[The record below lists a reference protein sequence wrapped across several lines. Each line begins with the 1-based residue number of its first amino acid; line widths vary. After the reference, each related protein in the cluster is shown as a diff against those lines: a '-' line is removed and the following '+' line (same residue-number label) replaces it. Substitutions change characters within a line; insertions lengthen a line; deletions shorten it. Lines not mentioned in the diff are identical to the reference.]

1 MSQQWLMLVEATG
14 IQPYLFGSNQL
25 AQNIG
30 ASELVRQAT
39 EDWVREFAPHGAIV
53 YAGGGNAMLIFDSE
67 ETADAFA
74 RKLTR
79 EALKRAR
86 GLDLV
91 VKRKSFDPQRERDV
105 LGGPDGL
112 HQKLR
117 KELAQRKRDRQLST
131 PLAGLGV
138 TAACVYTGA
147 PAVEMHDEQLISVE
161 VQHKLEAEK
170 GGKKRLQEQLPQVM
184 DNGYD
189 FVYDF
194 GEFGTPGEASYLAV
208 IHTDGNRMGE
218 RIRKLGEQYARSDQ
232 NEEYKQALR
241 NFSKS
246 VQDAADLALR
256 TTVNDLLDAV
266 VTEKTEK
273 GERRS
278 IGKVPIRQRQ
288 SDGRW
293 LLPFRPI
300 VFGGDDVTFVCEGRL
315 GLAVAVKYLQLF
327 SRQIL
332 SDREYAYCRA
342 GVAVVK
348 SHYPFSRAYDLAE
361 ALCASA
367 KSYIKDAAP
376 DRRLTALDWHFAV
389 SGLVLPLKEVR
400 QREYSV
406 PAGDLL
412 MRPLRLDPP
421 DGDWR
426 SWQTFT
432 AMLDGFSRDPWAGRR
447 SKIKA
452 LRDALRGGREA
463 TQHFLT
469 LHGLELPEIPGEPE
483 LLASGWHGSNH
494 CGYWDAIEALDFYV
508 SLEGGSTR

>member
-1 MSQQWLMLVEATG
+1 MDQQWLMLVEATG

-39 EDWVREFAPHGAIV
+39 EDWVHEFTQEAKIV

-67 ETADAFA
+67 GEADAFA

-79 EALKRAR
+79 RALEQAR

-91 VKRKSFDPQRERDV
+91 VKRKPFDPAGDSLADV
-105 LGGPDGL
+105 
-112 HQKLR
+112 HQELR
-117 KELAQRKRDRQLST
+117 KELARRKRDRHLST

-147 PAVEMHDEQLISVE
+147 PAVDLNDEGQLISVE
-161 VQHKLEAEK
+161 VQHKRAVKVKNESK
-170 GGKKRLQEQLPQVM
+170 DRLKEQLPQVA
-184 DNGYD
+184 DHGYD

-194 GEFGTPGEASYLAV
+194 DQFGARGESSYLAV
-208 IHTDGNRMGE
+208 IHTDGNRIGE
-218 RIRKLGEQYARSDQ
+218 RIKAIGQQYARPEQ
-232 NEEYKQALR
+232 NEQYRQALAD
-241 NFSKS
+241 FSQS
-246 VQDAADLALR
+246 VENAAYLALNA
-256 TTVNDLLDAV
+256 TVDALLDAV
-266 VTEKTEK
+266 VVEHSPE

-278 IGKVPIRQRQ
+278 IGKVPLRRRDH
-288 SDGRW
+288 SGPW

-315 GLAVAVKYLQLF
+315 GLAVAAKYLQVF
-327 SRQIL
+327 SQQIL
-332 SDREYAYCRA
+332 SDGEPAYCRG

-367 KSYIKDAAP
+367 KWYINEANVSG
-376 DRRLTALDWHFAV
+376 RLTAMDWHFAV
-389 SGLVLPLKEVR
+389 SGLVLPIKAVR
-400 QREYSV
+400 RREYTV
-406 PAGDLL
+406 PTGNLL
-412 MRPLRLDPP
+412 MRPLRLNPP

-426 SWQTFT
+426 SWRTFT
-432 AMLDGFSRDPWAGRR
+432 ALLDGFDRAPWAGRR

-469 LHGLELPEIPGEPE
+469 LHGLDLPEIPGEPE
-483 LLASGWHGSNH
+483 LVASGWHG
-494 CGYWDAIEALDFYV
+494 
-508 SLEGGSTR
+508 

>member
-39 EDWVREFAPHGAIV
+39 EDWVRELAPPEADIV
-53 YAGGGNAMLIFDSE
+53 YAGGGNAMLIFDGE
-67 ETADAFA
+67 GTADAFA
-74 RKLTR
+74 RDLTR
-79 EALKRAR
+79 RVLKKAR
-86 GLDLV
+86 GLDMV
-91 VKRKSFDPQRERDV
+91 VKRKAFDPAADSLAKV
-105 LGGPDGL
+105 

-117 KELAQRKRDRQLST
+117 EALAQRKRDRALST

-147 PAVEMHDEQLISVE
+147 PAVEVRDDQLISVE
-161 VQHKLEAEK
+161 VQHKLAKEEA
-170 GGKKRLQEQLPQVM
+170 GKQRLERLLPRVAQA
-184 DNGYD
+184 GYEFIYD
-189 FVYDF
+189 FDQ
-194 GEFGTPGEASYLAV
+194 FGTPGESSYLAV

-218 RIRKLGEQYARSDQ
+218 RIKELGEQYSRPDQ
-232 NEEYKQALR
+232 NEQYKEALR
-241 NFSKS
+241 EFSKK
-246 VQDAADLALR
+246 VQEAADTALKA
-256 TTVNDLLDAV
+256 TVDALLDAV
-266 VTEKTEK
+266 VVERTPG

-278 IGKVPIRQRQ
+278 IGKVLLRRR
-288 SDGRW
+288 DGNGPW

-315 GLAVAVKYLQLF
+315 GLAVAAKYLQVF
-327 SRQIL
+327 SSQVL
-332 SDREYAYCRA
+332 SDGEPAYCRG

-367 KSYIKDAAP
+367 KGYINEANVEG
-376 DRRLTALDWHFAV
+376 RLTAMDWHFAV
-389 SGLVLPLKEVR
+389 SGLVLPLDRVR
-400 QREYSV
+400 EREYNV
-406 PAGDLL
+406 PAGKLF

-426 SWQTFT
+426 SWTTFT
-432 AMLDGFSRDPWAGRR
+432 AMLAEFQRENGDWAGRR
-447 SKIKA
+447 SKVKA
-452 LRDALRGGREA
+452 LRDVLREGRAA
-463 TQHFLT
+463 TQHFLA
-469 LHGLELPEIPGEPE
+469 LHGLKLPPISDQLQYMTTE
-483 LLASGWHGSNH
+483 GWHSSGR

-508 SLEGGSTR
+508 PLEGGPTR

>member
-39 EDWVREFAPHGAIV
+39 EDEDWVREFAVQESEIV
-53 YAGGGNAMLIFDSE
+53 YARGGNAMLIFESE
-67 ETADAFA
+67 GAADAFA
-74 RKLTR
+74 RKFTR
-79 EALKRAR
+79 RALERAR
-86 GLDLV
+86 GLNLV
-91 VKRKSFDPQRERDV
+91 VKRKPFDP
-105 LGGPDGL
+105 GGDSL
-112 HQKLR
+112 AQVHQKLR
-117 KELAQRKRDRQLST
+117 EELAQRKRDRRWST

-147 PAVEMHDEQLISVE
+147 PAVEVRDEQLVSVE
-161 VQHKLEAEK
+161 VQHKLAAEK
-170 GGKKRLQEQLPQVM
+170 AGKKRLEDQIPRVIKE
-184 DNGYD
+184 GYD
-189 FVYDF
+189 FVYNFDQ
-194 GEFGTPGEASYLAV
+194 FGTPGESSYLAV

-218 RIRKLGEQYARSDQ
+218 RIKKLGEQYARPDQ
-232 NEEYKQALR
+232 NEQYRRALAD
-241 NFSKS
+241 FSKS
-246 VQDAADLALR
+246 VQDFADLALR
-256 TTVNDLLDAV
+256 ATVDALLDAV
-266 VTEKTEK
+266 VVEKK
-273 GERRS
+273 PRGERRS
-278 IGKVPIRQRQ
+278 IGKVPLRRR
-288 SDGRW
+288 DGNGPW

-300 VFGGDDVTFVCEGRL
+300 VFGGDDVTFVCDGRL
-315 GLAVAVKYLQLF
+315 GLAVAAHYLRLF

-332 SDREYAYCRA
+332 SDGEPAYCRA

-367 KSYIKDAAP
+367 KGHITDAAP

-389 SGLVLPLKEVR
+389 SGLVLPLKELR
-400 QREYSV
+400 QREYTV

-426 SWQTFT
+426 SWETFT
-432 AMLDGFSRDPWAGRR
+432 AMLAGFDRDPWAGRR

-452 LRDALRGGREA
+452 LRDALREGRKA
-463 TQHFLT
+463 TQHFLA
-469 LHGLELPEIPGEPE
+469 LHDLNLPEITGQPDTV
-483 LLASGWHGSNH
+483 ASGWHGSGR
-494 CGYWDAIEALDFYV
+494 CGYWDAVEALDFYV
-508 SLEGGSTR
+508 PLEGGPTR

>member
-1 MSQQWLMLVEATG
+1 MNQQWLMLIEATG

-30 ASELVRQAT
+30 ASELVCQAT
-39 EDWVREFAPHGAIV
+39 EDWVSELAQGAEIV
-53 YAGGGNAMLIFDSE
+53 YKGGGNAMLIFESE
-67 ETADAFA
+67 GAADAFA
-74 RKLTR
+74 RQLTR
-79 EALKRAR
+79 RSLERAR

-91 VKRKSFDPQRERDV
+91 VKRKPFDPTGDSLAEV
-105 LGGPDGL
+105 

-117 KELAQRKRDRQLST
+117 KKLAQRKRDRQPST
-131 PLAGLGV
+131 PLVGLGV

-147 PAVEMHDEQLISVE
+147 PAVGLNDDGQLVSVE
-161 VQHKLEAEK
+161 VQHKLKAEK
-170 GGKKRLQEQLPQVM
+170 AGKKRLQDQLPQVAGN
-184 DNGYD
+184 DYD

-218 RIRKLGEQYARSDQ
+218 RIKRLGEQYTRPDQ
-232 NEEYKQALR
+232 NAEYRRALAD
-241 NFSKS
+241 FSKS
-246 VQDAADLALR
+246 VRNAADLALR
-256 TTVNDLLDAV
+256 ATVDAMLDAV
-266 VTEKTEK
+266 VVEKTPK

-278 IGKVPIRQRQ
+278 IGKVPVHRRD
-288 SDGRW
+288 SDRKW

-315 GLAVAVKYLQLF
+315 GLAVATRYLRLF

-332 SDREYAYCRA
+332 FDKEPAYCRG

-367 KSYIKDAAP
+367 KGYINDANVAG
-376 DRRLTALDWHFAV
+376 RLTALDWHFAM

-400 QREYSV
+400 EREYTV
-406 PAGDLL
+406 PSGDLL

-421 DGDWR
+421 DSDWR
-426 SWQTFT
+426 SWETFT
-432 AMLDGFSRDPWAGRR
+432 AMLDGFDRDPWAERR
-447 SKIKA
+447 SKVKA
-452 LRDALRGGREA
+452 LRDALREGRA
-463 TQHFLT
+463 TTQHFLA
-469 LHGLELPEIPGEPE
+469 LHGLKLPKISGQPDMV
-483 LLASGWHGSNH
+483 ASGWHGSGR
-494 CGYWDAIEALDFYV
+494 CGYWDAVEALDFYV
-508 SLEGGSTR
+508 PLEGGPAR

>member
-1 MSQQWLMLVEATG
+1 MSQQWLMLVEATD

-39 EDWVREFAPHGAIV
+39 EDWVCELAPKQTIV
-53 YAGGGNAMLIFDSE
+53 YAGGGNAMLVFDSE
-67 ETADAFA
+67 GAADDFA
-74 RKLTR
+74 RGLTR
-79 EALKRAR
+79 RTLERAR

-91 VKRKSFDPQRERDV
+91 VKRKSFDPQRDV

-117 KELAQRKRDRQLST
+117 EELAQRKRDRALST

-147 PAVEMHDEQLISVE
+147 PAVEVRDEQLISVE
-161 VQHKLEAEK
+161 VQHKRAVEDE
-170 GGKKRLQEQLPQVM
+170 GKDRLKRQLPRVAKE
-184 DNGYD
+184 GYD

-194 GEFGTPGEASYLAV
+194 DDFGERGEASYLAV
-208 IHTDGNRMGE
+208 IHTDGNRMGD
-218 RIRKLGEQYARSDQ
+218 RIKKLGEKYARPDQ
-232 NEEYKQALR
+232 NEQYRQALAG
-241 NFSKS
+241 FSKS
-246 VQDAADLALR
+246 VQDAANTAL
-256 TTVNDLLDAV
+256 TATVDALLDAIQD
-266 VTEKTEK
+266 TEK
-273 GERRS
+273 GER
-278 IGKVPIRQRQ
+278 IGDKVPIPLRK
-288 SDGRW
+288 SDRKP

-315 GLAVAVKYLQLF
+315 GLAVATQYLQVF
-327 SRQIL
+327 SLQIL
-332 SDREYAYCRA
+332 SDGEPAYCRG

-367 KSYIKDAAP
+367 KKHIMEVAP

-400 QREYSV
+400 EREYTV

-412 MRPLRLDPP
+412 MRPLRLDPL

-426 SWQTFT
+426 SWETFT
-432 AMLDGFSRDPWAGRR
+432 AMLAEFQREDGDWAGRR

-452 LRDALRGGREA
+452 LRDALREGREA
-463 TQHFLT
+463 TQHFLA
-469 LHGLELPEIPGEPE
+469 LYDLNLPEISSHPDMV
-483 LLASGWHGSNH
+483 ASGWHGSGR
-494 CGYWDAIEALDFYV
+494 CGYWDAVEALDFYV
-508 SLEGGSTR
+508 PLEGGPTQ

>member
-30 ASELVRQAT
+30 ASELVCQAT
-39 EDWVREFAPHGAIV
+39 KDWVREFAPKENIV

-67 ETADAFA
+67 SAADDFA
-74 RKLTR
+74 RKLTWR
-79 EALKRAR
+79 ALERAR

-91 VKRKSFDPQRERDV
+91 VKRKPFDPAGDSLAQV
-105 LGGPDGL
+105 

-117 KELAQRKRDRQLST
+117 EALAQRKRDRALSA

-147 PAVEMHDEQLISVE
+147 PAVGLNDQGQLVSVE
-161 VQHKLEAEK
+161 VQHKLAVEGE
-170 GGKKRLQEQLPQVM
+170 GKDRLKSHLPQVA
-184 DNGYD
+184 DRGYE

-194 GEFGTPGEASYLAV
+194 GQFGTPGESSYLAV

-218 RIRKLGEQYARSDQ
+218 RIQKLGEQYARPDQ
-232 NEEYKQALR
+232 NEQYR
-241 NFSKS
+241 
-246 VQDAADLALR
+246 LALADFSQSVENAAYLALNA
-256 TTVNDLLDAV
+256 TVDALLDAV
-266 VTEKTEK
+266 EIEQTPEGEK
-273 GERRS
+273 RS
-278 IGKVPIRQRQ
+278 IGKVPLQRR
-288 SDGRW
+288 DRTGPW

-300 VFGGDDVTFVCEGRL
+300 VFGGDDVTFVCDGRL
-315 GLAVAVKYLQLF
+315 GLAVAARYLQVF

-332 SDREYAYCRA
+332 FDREPAYCRA

-361 ALCASA
+361 ALCDSA
-367 KSYIKDAAP
+367 KDYIKDAAP

-389 SGLVLPLKEVR
+389 SGLVLPLQQVR
-400 QREYSV
+400 RREYTV
-406 PAGDLL
+406 PAGSLL

-426 SWQTFT
+426 SWQTLT
-432 AMLDGFSRDPWAGRR
+432 TMLAGFQREDGDWAGRR
-447 SKIKA
+447 SKVKA
-452 LRDALRGGREA
+452 LRDALRQGREA
-463 TQHFLT
+463 TQHFLA
-469 LHGLELPEIPGEPE
+469 LHDLKLPKISDELQYMTTD
-483 LLASGWHGSNH
+483 GWHSSGH
-494 CGYWDAIEALDFYV
+494 CGYWDAVEALDFYV
-508 SLEGGSTR
+508 PLEGGPRR